1 MTATTDKPVLT
12 RSTHLWNLNV
22 GPLQAKKFH
31 KALRDFHWR
40 SVSTIERRVGYDQ
53 LLTPLMTGTACDGAL
68 ELLDAVHQKYG
79 GTIDKGNLKQAIAD
93 LVQATSELVLPV
105 EDKTDWIKLRESAS

>member
-12 RSTHLWNLNV
+12 RSTHLWNLNL

-40 SVSTIERRVGYDQ
+40 SVSIIENGR
-53 LLTPLMTGTACDGAL
+53 LLTPLMTGTACEGAL
-68 ELLDAVHQKYG
+68 ELLDTVHQKYG

-93 LVQATSELVLPV
+93 LVKATSELVLPV
-105 EDKTDWIKLRESAS
+105 ETKTDWIKLRESAS